1 MYGVIYSKIMAPD
14 YDAKHK
20 MKGTGRTKSQ
30 MKAQRNPGRYLQK
43 KEGSCRKTAYFAV
56 YGFDYATAVKI
67 WDIITCGIL

>member
-1 MYGVIYSKIMAPD
+1 MHSIKERAQDKRKTNEITDESTTES
-14 YDAKHK
+14 
-20 MKGTGRTKSQ
+20 GTAS
-30 MKAQRNPGRYLQK
+30 AE